1 MVTVPV
7 VERPPTNELGLN
19 FKELGIS
26 GVMVRVAV
34 SDAPLYVAVRVA
46 VDFVATPL
54 VVTFVAALVAPTGTV
69 NVGEITA
76 SELLLERLMVVLASA
91 RPTR

>member
-1 MVTVPV
+1 M

-19 FKELGIS
+19 FTVLGTS
-26 GVMVRVAV
+26 GVMVRVVV
-34 SDAPLYVAVRVA
+34 SDALPYVAVRVA

-54 VVTFVAALVAPTGTV
+54 VETFVAALVAPIGTV
-69 NVGEITA
+69 NVGAITA
-76 SELLLERLMVVLASA
+76 SELLLERLTVVLASA